1 MKVYIQSYENGVPHN
16 YNFANAMSGFRE
28 MGFEIVPFH
37 TPEQLDKSDPQN
49 VVVGYVGTVRYKLR
63 QLGIPVEELDYPE
76 ELREFLGRKVWSS
89 TMNTIAHSPELWP
102 VFVKSQ
108 EDKRFTGNV
117 IRKVK
122 DLIGGGTEN
131 ADSLVWCSEL
141 VEFVAEYRCFIR
153 YGQILDVRR
162 YKGDW
167 SVAPN
172 RCYESLYIAR
182 KRREVLPRFSTCRQ
196 IVFPAAA
203 LFHQFI
209 LPRIFAKTARSSSR
223 TGSFSLYINSMYRF
237 PYQSD
242 LVSILYSP
250 RTNLSISTAS

>member
-1 MKVYIQSYENGVPHN
+1 MKVYVQSYENGVPHN

-37 TPEQLDKSDPQN
+37 TPEQLDKSDPQD
-49 VVVGYVGTVRYKLR
+49 VVVGYVGTVRYKLA

-76 ELREFLGRKVWSS
+76 ELQEFLGRKVWSS
-89 TMNTIAHSPELWP
+89 TMNTIAHSPDLWP

-108 EDKRFTGNV
+108 EDKQFTGNV

-131 ADSLVWCSEL
+131 ADSPVWCSEL

-167 SVAPN
+167 SVAPD
-172 RCYESLYIAR
+172 
-182 KRREVLPRFSTCRQ
+182 RQ
-196 IVFPAAA
+196 IVEKMVDEYTSAPAGYTIDVGVTSDGRTLLIEVNDGYA
-203 LFHQFI
+203 LGCYGLFDVDY
-209 LPRIFAKTARSSSR
+209 AKLLSARWSEL
-223 TGSFSLYINSMYRF
+223 TGTEDECDFDRVYR
-237 PYQSD
+237 
-242 LVSILYSP
+242 L
-250 RTNLSISTAS
+250 